1 MIIIIYNFIFL
12 RNEKNG
18 LMIDKIKGN
27 IEEIIEEIIG
37 EIIEVIIEEIT
48 EENLEEVNKEEIT
61 KTIREI
67 MITENK
73 DIRKIIIKIDHKI
86 ILEIMQLNKLLR
98 RLINPLQNYPS
109 FLTVK
114 SNLKNKLPKLTNRS
128 KKKLQS

>member
-1 MIIIIYNFIFL
+1 
-12 RNEKNG
+12 
-18 LMIDKIKGN
+18 MIDRIREN

-37 EIIEVIIEEIT
+37 EIIEVIIEVKT
-48 EENLEEVNKEEIT
+48 EENLEEVNKEEII

-67 MITENK
+67 MIIENK

-109 FLTVK
+109 FLIVK
-114 SNLKNKLPKLTNRS
+114 SNRKNKLPKQTNKS